1 MIAVVGSIN
10 MDLVV
15 EVPRMPQQGETLQ
28 GQRASFYPGGKGAN
42 QAVAAARLGAD
53 VAFFG
58 KLGGDAFGE
67 QLLRGLEDN
76 GVDVSAVEFE
86 QDVSSGLANI
96 WVTDN
101 GENAI
106 VLAPGANA
114 EVDRSYVDR
123 NFKSIAQ
130 SEVLLLQ
137 LEIPLKT
144 IEYLLRSL
152 PNDKPTVILDPAP
165 AQDLS
170 CLPLERIDILTPNQL
185 ELAAI
190 TGSED
195 IEEGSRQL
203 LTRGVKHILCTAGTK
218 GGYWTSLERAAHF
231 PAYEV
236 EPVDTT
242 AAGDA
247 FNGALAWALQTRSL
261 DESIRVANAAG
272 ALATTRKGAR
282 PSLPT
287 LDELKQF
294 LDTMSSTDSRDR
306 SGHQA

>member
-15 EVPRMPQQGETLQ
+15 EVPRMPRPGETLQ
-28 GQRASFYPGGKGAN
+28 GRRVSFYPGGKGAN

-58 KLGGDAFGE
+58 KLGGDSFGE
-67 QLLRGLEDN
+67 QLLRGLKEN
-76 GVDVSAVEFE
+76 GVDVSAIELKE
-86 QDVSSGLANI
+86 NVSSGLANI
-96 WVTDN
+96 WVTDD

-106 VLAPGANA
+106 ALTPGANA
-114 EVDRSYVDR
+114 QVDRSYVDR

-130 SEVLLLQ
+130 SDALLLQ

-152 PNDKPTVILDPAP
+152 PSSEPTVILDPAP

-170 CLPLERIDILTPNQL
+170 SLPLERIDILTPNQL

-203 LTRGVKHILCTAGTK
+203 RARGVKHILCTVGHK
-218 GGYWTSLERAAHF
+218 GAYWASLERTAHF
-231 PAYEV
+231 PAYKV
-236 EPVDTT
+236 EPIDTT

-247 FNGALAWALQTRSL
+247 FNGALAWALLRRSL
-261 DESIRVANAAG
+261 DEAINWANAAG
-272 ALATTRKGAR
+272 ALATTRKGAQ

-294 LDTMSSTDSRDR
+294 RDAMSSKTSGKR
-306 SGHQA
+306 SG

>member
-10 MDLVV
+10 TDLVV
-15 EVPRMPQQGETLQ
+15 EVPRMPRPGETLQ

-42 QAVAAARLGAD
+42 QAVAAARLGAG

-58 KLGGDAFGE
+58 KLGEDTFGE
-67 QLLRGLEDN
+67 QLLRGLTEN
-76 GVDVSAVEFE
+76 GVDVSAIGLEE
-86 QDVSSGLANI
+86 NVSSGLANI
-96 WVTDN
+96 WVTDD

-106 VLAPGANA
+106 ALTPGANA
-114 EVDRSYVDR
+114 QVDRSYVDR

-152 PNDKPTVILDPAP
+152 PSSKPTVILDPAP

-185 ELAAI
+185 ELASI

-195 IEEGSRQL
+195 IEEGLRQL
-203 LTRGVKHILCTAGTK
+203 LARGVKHILCTLGNK
-218 GGYWTSLERAAHF
+218 GAYWASQQRAVHV
-231 PAYEV
+231 PAYKV
-236 EPVDTT
+236 EPIDTT

-247 FNGALAWALQTRSL
+247 FNGALAWALLTTPI
-261 DESIRVANAAG
+261 DEAVRWANAAG
-272 ALATTRKGAR
+272 ALATTRKGAQ

-294 LDTMSSTDSRDR
+294 LDTMSSTDSRGR
-306 SGHQA
+306 SGHQP

>member
-15 EVPRMPQQGETLQ
+15 EVPRMPRPGETLQ
-28 GQRASFYPGGKGAN
+28 GRRASFYPGGKGAN
-42 QAVAAARLGAD
+42 QAVAAARLGTD

-58 KLGGDAFGE
+58 KLGDDAFGE
-67 QLLRGLEDN
+67 QLLRGLKEN
-76 GVDVSAVEFE
+76 GVDVSAIGLEE
-86 QDVSSGLANI
+86 DVSSGLANI
-96 WVTDN
+96 WVTDD

-106 VLAPGANA
+106 ALAPGANTQ
-114 EVDRSYVDR
+114 VDRSYVDR

-144 IEYLLRSL
+144 IEYLLRPL
-152 PNDKPTVILDPAP
+152 PNDKPIVILDPAP
-165 AQDLS
+165 AQNLS
-170 CLPLERIDILTPNQL
+170 SLPLERIDILTPNQL

-203 LTRGVKHILCTAGTK
+203 LAHGVKHILCTLGNK
-218 GGYWTSLERAAHF
+218 GAYWASQQRTSHV
-231 PAYEV
+231 PAYKV
-236 EPVDTT
+236 ESVDTT

-247 FNGALAWALQTRSL
+247 FNGALAWALLTTPI
-261 DESIRVANAAG
+261 DEAIRVANAAG
-272 ALATTRKGAR
+272 ALATTRKGAQ

-294 LDTMSSTDSRDR
+294 LDAMRSTASRGQ